1 MKRAEQLFRAYR
13 ASCYFAGAHAAR
25 IGQRAPALDVL
36 LRGWRVQEGVFI
48 AAGNPFSRRMPPG
61 WNAQRHAALRE
72 RLRGLHYVEGKG
84 GAKRWWEAHC
94 FIGISVARQAAGAVV
109 PTERDGGAAARWQS
123 AAGVFSSQVES
134 LGDSE
139 NTTREGF
146 SVLPVNAC
154 ERETH

>member
-1 MKRAEQLFRAYR
+1 MKRADQLFRAYR

-25 IGQRAPALDVL
+25 IGQRAPSLDAL

-94 FIGISVARQAAGAVV
+94 FIGIS
-109 PTERDGGAAARWQS
+109 AARGKRLARLFRQNAMVALRRGGKARLECFQAKWNHL
-123 AAGVFSSQVES
+123 A
-134 LGDSE
+134 
-139 NTTREGF
+139 TRKIRPEKGL
-146 SVLPVNAC
+146 VCCP
-154 ERETH
+154 

>member
-48 AAGNPFSRRMPPG
+48 AAGNPFSRRYPDG
-61 WNAQRHAALRE
+61 WNARRHAALRE
-72 RLRGLHYVEGKG
+72 RLRGLHYAEGRG

-94 FIGISVARQAAGAVV
+94 FIGIS
-109 PTERDGGAAARWQS
+109 AARGRRLARLFRQNAMVALRRGGKVRLTW
-123 AAGVFSSQVES
+123 VF
-134 LGDSE
+134 
-139 NTTREGF
+139 
-146 SVLPVNAC
+146 
-154 ERETH
+154 